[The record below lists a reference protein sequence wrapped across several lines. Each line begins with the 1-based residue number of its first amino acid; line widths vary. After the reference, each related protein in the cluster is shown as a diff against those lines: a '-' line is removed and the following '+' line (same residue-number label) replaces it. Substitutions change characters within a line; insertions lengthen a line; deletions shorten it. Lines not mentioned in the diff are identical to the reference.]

1 MKKVLGILA
10 CVLLVLTCF
19 ALTSCG
25 KKAEEGTVTRIEMD
39 INPSIEFMVDDKNK
53 VIAVTALNDD
63 GSILISNEVFIGLD
77 YDAAITKAVTLAKT
91 LGYLAETTVNNTVN
105 DIKVSVSGATKYAE
119 NVKETVTSS
128 ISQFLEENNIKGSV
142 TEIKSLTIEELRAE
156 AVNTSMV
163 TEEEAAGMNE
173 KQLLQV
179 IGASRIETAELL
191 TKEMREAYYRAK
203 EYKIEFAE
211 KEEVANLMKDLTGVY
226 ATAYS
231 LYAVALQAYSTALQA
246 LDQARYDYL
255 VSPESQYQK
264 TLVALRE
271 KKAEFIED
279 RNYTLSLD
287 VNGEEYA
294 AATLEL
300 KASEEEYDEMVN
312 TLEQLGTTANE
323 KLEQL
328 ISALKTA
335 EQTLTDVYSRLPL
348 PSDFEETVKSKAKET
363 ETQLNALKDSFFEE
377 YEEAH
382 KADFDAI
389 EAQLKA
395 QKEKML
401 ENAKSS
407 SGTL

>member
-1 MKKVLGILA
+1 
-10 CVLLVLTCF
+10 
-19 ALTSCG
+19 
-25 KKAEEGTVTRIEMD
+25 
-39 INPSIEFMVDDKNK
+39 
-53 VIAVTALNDD
+53 
-63 GSILISNEVFIGLD
+63 
-77 YDAAITKAVTLAKT
+77 
-91 LGYLAETTVNNTVN
+91 
-105 DIKVSVSGATKYAE
+105 
-119 NVKETVTSS
+119 
-128 ISQFLEENNIKGSV
+128 
-142 TEIKSLTIEELRAE
+142 
-156 AVNTSMV
+156 
-163 TEEEAAGMNE
+163 
-173 KQLLQV
+173 
-179 IGASRIETAELL
+179 
-191 TKEMREAYYRAK
+191 MREAYYRAK

-312 TLEQLGTTANE
+312 TLEQLGTTVNE
-323 KLEQL
+323 RLEQL